1 MNVTIHLLFSDKFG
15 IDKGLRPWTPLGA
28 YSTPQAPGKHSGY
41 ILTVVAYKHNTFMK
55 T

>member
-15 IDKGLRPWTPLGA
+15 IDKALRPWTPLGA

-41 ILTVVAYKHNTFMK
+41 TLSRQKYFNTLSL
-55 T
+55 